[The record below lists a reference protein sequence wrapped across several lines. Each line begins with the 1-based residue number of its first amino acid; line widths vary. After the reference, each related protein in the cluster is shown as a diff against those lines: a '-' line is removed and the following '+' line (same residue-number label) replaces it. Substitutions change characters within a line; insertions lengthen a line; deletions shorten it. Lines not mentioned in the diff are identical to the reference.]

1 VINVFD
7 YRAFTF
13 YRHTFQSVRLTLVNP
28 MPQSRNTI
36 PQAEWFRLVRFRS
49 PLLTQSRLIY
59 FPSGTEMF
67 HFPESHFRTLCIQM
81 RMTAHNGRRVAP
93 FGYLRIKVCVP
104 LPEAFRSLPRPSSP
118 RDAKASIVCPYTL
131 GRRVFLS
138 SISRLRCNFSF
149 PDYAIFKDQV
159 PLSARA
165 DSASN
170 KITVAFYRSH
180 TVAAIPSVKISDR
193 FRCQVSGFSF
203 NFFLHS
209 SLFFPHSSNLPRKL
223 VGVPG
228 IEPGTSTLSGL
239 RSNQLSYTPV

>member
-1 VINVFD
+1 
-7 YRAFTF
+7 
-13 YRHTFQSVRLTLVNP
+13 
-28 MPQSRNTI
+28 MPQSRNTV
-36 PQAEWFRLVRFRS
+36 PQAGWFRLVRFRS

-159 PLSARA
+159 PLPLTRFSLKQ
-165 DSASN
+165 N
-170 KITVAFYRSH
+170 YRCVLSQ
-180 TVAAIPSVKISDR
+180 PRSGCNSECKKQWP
-193 FRCQVSGFSF
+193 FQVSGFRFQFQLLPSL
-203 NFFLHS
+203 FFLHS
-209 SLFFPHSSNLPRKL
+209 SLFTLPICPANWWACL
-223 VGVPG
+223 
-228 IEPGTSTLSGL
+228 E
-239 RSNQLSYTPV
+239 SNQGPQPYQGCALTN

>member
-1 VINVFD
+1 M
-7 YRAFTF
+7 
-13 YRHTFQSVRLTLVNP
+13 S
-28 MPQSRNTI
+28 QSRNTI

-67 HFPESHFRTLCIQM
+67 HFPESHFYTLCIQM
-81 RMTAHNGRRVAP
+81 QMISHNGYRVAP

-159 PLSARA
+159 PLPPKRIQLKLPLRYC
-165 DSASN
+165 D
-170 KITVAFYRSH
+170 H
-180 TVAAIPSVKISDR
+180 TVVSIKSVKANR
-193 FRCQVSGFSF
+193 RLTG
-203 NFFLHS
+203 
-209 SLFFPHSSNLPRKL
+209 LPFYSPLCIHCVVAEMAKWWACL
-223 VGVPG
+223 
-228 IEPGTSTLSGL
+228 E
-239 RSNQLSYTPV
+239 SNQGLQPYQGCALTD